1 MNRNKEISD
10 IQKTMRKG
18 RRESNR
24 RSTVPF
30 KSRVSGI
37 VSYAFLAW
45 LLVFTISA
53 EESKLVFSSAV
64 AAIVMIV
71 LLKKSVTSYK
81 EYWFQ

>member
-10 IQKTMRKG
+10 IQKAMRKG

-30 KSRVSGI
+30 KSRISGI

-53 EESKLVFSSAV
+53 EES
-64 AAIVMIV
+64 
-71 LLKKSVTSYK
+71 
-81 EYWFQ
+81 